1 MNFKSIFTYNS
12 QRKIRWKEHLL
23 QNGIE
28 SPTLAPL
35 PNILLIMIQKLFE
48 IFTHFVKTEAMFFVL
63 KYLYILLHII
73 AKGKRNPLISNEI
86 IQVLSEVNNNI
97 DPYIPLF
104 AKAFTL
110 AYEKC
115 EKHICQHPALPLFK
129 AIQYFNPRFIQSNTA
144 NHNMEDY
151 RIIKE
156 FYLPTD
162 TLIQEWAI
170 YCGLNE
176 SIEEF
181 DDLDLYWRGKR
192 HILPELSSLAL
203 IYIWLPVSGV
213 DIERSFSSYKSI
225 LSDRRV
231 ALKEESIQMLN
242 FLYFN
247 LGSNIDNYDLIE

>member
-1 MNFKSIFTYNS
+1 MEFFKVRNKAIVPFVYSRIIN
-12 QRKIRWKEHLL
+12 L
-23 QNGIE
+23 QAFLSSGR
-28 SPTLAPL
+28 
-35 PNILLIMIQKLFE
+35 
-48 IFTHFVKTEAMFFVL
+48 
-63 KYLYILLHII
+63 
-73 AKGKRNPLISNEI
+73 RNPPISNEI
-86 IQVLSEVNNNI
+86 TQILNGVNYNI
-97 DPYIPLF
+97 DPFIPLF
-104 AKAFTL
+104 ARAFAL

-115 EKHICQHPALPLFK
+115 EKHISQHPALPLFK
-129 AIQYFNPRFIQSNTA
+129 AIQCFDPRFIQSNIA

-151 RIIKE
+151 GIIKE
-156 FYLPTD
+156 FHSPTD
-162 TLIQEWAI
+162 ALIQEWAI

-181 DDLDLYWRGKR
+181 NDLDVYWRSKT

-203 IYIWLPVSGV
+203 VYIWLPVSGV

-247 LGSNIDNYDLIE
+247 LGGNTNDYDLIE